1 MSDEKGTILLQN
13 SKKIR
18 KKFWRFRKISYL
30 CTVKSSMRY
39 EDRRN
44 RLLPFLCPQH

>member
-18 KKFWRFRKISYL
+18 KKFWRFGKISYL
-30 CTVKSSMRY
+30 CTVKS
-39 EDRRN
+39 
-44 RLLPFLCPQH
+44 Q